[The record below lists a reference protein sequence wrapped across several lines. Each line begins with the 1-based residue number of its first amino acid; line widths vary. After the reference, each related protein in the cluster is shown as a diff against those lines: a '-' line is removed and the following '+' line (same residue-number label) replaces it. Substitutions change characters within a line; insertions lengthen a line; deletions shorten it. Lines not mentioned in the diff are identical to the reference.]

1 MSNMFL
7 LEPRVSEEDRL
18 WAEQHYEVK
27 RLNDK
32 IDKHKKKSLIG
43 GIIVLICGIF
53 LLIASPF
60 TYQQSF
66 SYTYVKSFSEIS
78 GEGAFSTTP
87 PEFYRIFAIFI
98 GIAALFSIC
107 MAIYMLCVAK
117 KGSKYLITQKNVCI
131 ETLVEEK
138 NINQN
143 NNLSEGETNE

>member
-1 MSNMFL
+1 MSKFL

-27 RLNDK
+27 RLNEG
-32 IDKHKKKSLIG
+32 IEKHKKKSLIC

-53 LLIASPF
+53 LLIVSPF
-60 TYQQSF
+60 MYQESY

-78 GEGAFSTTP
+78 GEGTFSTTP
-87 PEFYRIFAIFI
+87 PEFYRIGAIFA
-98 GIAALFSIC
+98 GVAAVFSIC
-107 MAIYMLCVAK
+107 MAIYMFYVSK

-143 NNLSEGETNE
+143 NTLSEGDTNE